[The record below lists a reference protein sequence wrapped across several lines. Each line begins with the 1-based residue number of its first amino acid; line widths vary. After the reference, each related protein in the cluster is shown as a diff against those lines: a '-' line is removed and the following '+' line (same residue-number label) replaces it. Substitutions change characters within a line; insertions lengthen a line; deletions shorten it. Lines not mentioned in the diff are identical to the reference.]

1 MTQINL
7 KSDVLAKD
15 EQYVWHSMK
24 PYNPQATYVVAKSDG
39 AIITDTDG
47 LEYIDAMA
55 GLLCVNVVYGRK
67 ELAYSAH

>member
-24 PYNPQATYVVAKSDG
+24 PYNPQATYVVENLMVQKSQIQMVRNILMRWLG
-39 AIITDTDG
+39 YG
-47 LEYIDAMA
+47 VSMLAM
-55 GLLCVNVVYGRK
+55 VVK
-67 ELAYSAH
+67 N